1 MTSVITVTQFIFS
14 HGVGDKVAKVGG
26 QEDFDKPKTKFTG
39 TLT

>member
-1 MTSVITVTQFIFS
+1 MTSVITATQFS
-14 HGVGDKVAKVGG
+14 HGAGDKVPKVGG